1 MSRLERRPGYIPDLG
16 RCHRM
21 PFPTSLLRIRFQF
34 QFLLAGWF
42 QNLSGNTYFLE
53 RGVFDAC
60 FFGLLL
66 RSRSESHEIS
76 FCKFRKFRKF
86 RSGPICEVGRGCQ
99 PHLPHLTWPEAKSSL
114 DLAGGQ
120 VAPPDLGVFSAF

>member
-1 MSRLERRPGYIPDLG
+1 
-16 RCHRM
+16 M
-21 PFPTSLLRIRFQF
+21 PFPTSLLPVRFQF
-34 QFLLAGWF
+34 QFLAGWF

-99 PHLPHLTWPEAKSSL
+99 PHLPHFLCDTCQSRAHFGPRDVCSPSRI
-114 DLAGGQ
+114 
-120 VAPPDLGVFSAF
+120 GVFSAF